1 MENIQAK
8 IIPNLKENDKIQYKL
23 PNSNT
28 WTKATVLSKAGK
40 TTGKNKHWYNVQDDI
55 DEDKKSVDLDKVEW
69 EKVTGDSDK
78 NEIGVNMT
86 NSSFLNDEEIAKQTE
101 LSKLHNFDTYEE
113 CDDIGQ
119 NALSTRWVITT
130 KDNQTKARL
139 VVRGFEEEFTMQ
151 RDSPTVGKGMIK
163 IFLSITASMNWIVKT
178 TDIKSAFLQGK
189 ILDRDVFLKP
199 PPESN
204 SKKGKIW
211 RLKHCLYGLKDGAR
225 QFYLSVREELLSLGC
240 KQCSLDPAVFVKHTD
255 QRLSGIICCHVDD
268 FLHSGDEKF
277 EEVMRKLRTRF
288 VAGKI
293 EEKNFSYVG
302 FQIHQNKNGIIL
314 DHSTYME
321 KIDNTTIEPSR
332 AAMKQDVLNT
342 SEQTLYRK
350 LIGQIN
356 WAVQVSRPDMAFE
369 MIDMSTKL
377 KEGTVAHLIRAI
389 KASNRLKEIKSII
402 SFPKMNKDIKEW
414 KIIVLTDA
422 SLGNISNGTGSTE
435 SHVIWIVDNE
445 SNSCPIT
452 WQANKIKRVVRS
464 TIAAEALSL
473 QDGLESSF
481 YHRRIIED
489 ILGLKHQ
496 TIPIEAYIDNK
507 SVVEAVYS
515 TKLVDDK
522 RLRIDIAAIAES
534 LASKEVNNIKWCPGD
549 KQLANC
555 MTKFGA
561 SSYELLQVI
570 QTGKMLKDFV

>member
-1 MENIQAK
+1 
-8 IIPNLKENDKIQYKL
+8 
-23 PNSNT
+23 
-28 WTKATVLSKAGK
+28 
-40 TTGKNKHWYNVQDDI
+40 
-55 DEDKKSVDLDKVEW
+55 
-69 EKVTGDSDK
+69 
-78 NEIGVNMT
+78 
-86 NSSFLNDEEIAKQTE
+86 
-101 LSKLHNFDTYEE
+101 
-113 CDDIGQ
+113 
-119 NALSTRWVITT
+119 
-130 KDNQTKARL
+130 
-139 VVRGFEEEFTMQ
+139 
-151 RDSPTVGKGMIK
+151 
-163 IFLSITASMNWIVKT
+163 
-178 TDIKSAFLQGK
+178 
-189 ILDRDVFLKP
+189 
-199 PPESN
+199 
-204 SKKGKIW
+204 
-211 RLKHCLYGLKDGAR
+211 
-225 QFYLSVREELLSLGC
+225 
-240 KQCSLDPAVFVKHTD
+240 
-255 QRLSGIICCHVDD
+255 
-268 FLHSGDEKF
+268 
-277 EEVMRKLRTRF
+277 MRKLRTRF

-293 EEKNFSYVG
+293 EEKTFSYVG
-302 FQIHQNKNGIIL
+302 FQIHQDKKGIIL
-314 DHSTYME
+314 DHSAYME
-321 KIDNTTIEPSR
+321 KIDNTTIEPPR

-389 KASNRLKEIKSII
+389 KASNRLKEIKSIV

-435 SHVIWIVDNE
+435 SHVIWIVDND
-445 SNSCPIT
+445 SNSCPIS

-489 ILGLKHQ
+489 ILGLKHK

-534 LASKEVNNIKWCPGD
+534 LASKEVDNIKWCPGD

-570 QTGKMLKDFV
+570 QTEKMLKDFV

>member
-1 MENIQAK
+1 
-8 IIPNLKENDKIQYKL
+8 
-23 PNSNT
+23 
-28 WTKATVLSKAGK
+28 
-40 TTGKNKHWYNVQDDI
+40 
-55 DEDKKSVDLDKVEW
+55 
-69 EKVTGDSDK
+69 
-78 NEIGVNMT
+78 
-86 NSSFLNDEEIAKQTE
+86 
-101 LSKLHNFDTYEE
+101 
-113 CDDIGQ
+113 
-119 NALSTRWVITT
+119 
-130 KDNQTKARL
+130 
-139 VVRGFEEEFTMQ
+139 
-151 RDSPTVGKGMIK
+151 
-163 IFLSITASMNWIVKT
+163 
-178 TDIKSAFLQGK
+178 
-189 ILDRDVFLKP
+189 
-199 PPESN
+199 
-204 SKKGKIW
+204 
-211 RLKHCLYGLKDGAR
+211 
-225 QFYLSVREELLSLGC
+225 
-240 KQCSLDPAVFVKHTD
+240 
-255 QRLSGIICCHVDD
+255 
-268 FLHSGDEKF
+268 
-277 EEVMRKLRTRF
+277 
-288 VAGKI
+288 
-293 EEKNFSYVG
+293 
-302 FQIHQNKNGIIL
+302 
-314 DHSTYME
+314 ME

-369 MIDMSTKL
+369 MIDMSIKL
-377 KEGTVAHLIRAI
+377 KEGTVEHLIRAI
-389 KASNRLKEIKSII
+389 KAN
-402 SFPKMNKDIKEW
+402 
-414 KIIVLTDA
+414 A

-435 SHVIWIVDNE
+435 SQVIWIVDNE

-481 YHRRIIED
+481 YHCRIIED

-507 SVVEAVYS
+507 SVVEA
-515 TKLVDDK
+515 KLVDDK

>member
-1 MENIQAK
+1 MLFLQDGLLQPK
-8 IIPNLKENDKIQYKL
+8 II
-23 PNSNT
+23 
-28 WTKATVLSKAGK
+28 
-40 TTGKNKHWYNVQDDI
+40 KH
-55 DEDKKSVDLDKVEW
+55 
-69 EKVTGDSDK
+69 
-78 NEIGVNMT
+78 
-86 NSSFLNDEEIAKQTE
+86 
-101 LSKLHNFDTYEE
+101 
-113 CDDIGQ
+113 
-119 NALSTRWVITT
+119 
-130 KDNQTKARL
+130 
-139 VVRGFEEEFTMQ
+139 
-151 RDSPTVGKGMIK
+151 
-163 IFLSITASMNWIVKT
+163 
-178 TDIKSAFLQGK
+178 IKSAFLQGK

-204 SKKGKIW
+204 SKKGRIW

-225 QFYLSVREELLSLGC
+225 QFYFSAREELLSLGC
-240 KQCSLDPAVFVKHTD
+240 KQCSLDLAVFVKHTD

-268 FLHSGDEKF
+268 FLQSGDEQF

-302 FQIHQNKNGIIL
+302 SQIHQNKSGIIL
-314 DHSTYME
+314 DHSTYMK

-356 WAVQVSRPDMAFE
+356 LAVQVSRPDLSFE
-369 MIDMSTKL
+369 MKDMSTKL

-389 KASNRLKEIKSII
+389 KA
-402 SFPKMNKDIKEW
+402 D
-414 KIIVLTDA
+414 T

-435 SHVIWIVDNE
+435 SHVIWIVDNK

-452 WQANKIKRVVRS
+452 WKANKIKRVVRS
-464 TIAAEALSL
+464 TIAADALSL

-496 TIPIEAYIDNK
+496 TIPIEA
-507 SVVEAVYS
+507 VYS
-515 TKLVDDK
+515 TKLVDYN

-534 LASKEVNNIKWCPGD
+534 LASKEVDNIKWCPGD

-570 QTGKMLKDFV
+570 QTRKNVEGLCLNSEIIHKILSFMFVTRCRIIP

>member
-1 MENIQAK
+1 M
-8 IIPNLKENDKIQYKL
+8 
-23 PNSNT
+23 
-28 WTKATVLSKAGK
+28 
-40 TTGKNKHWYNVQDDI
+40 KN
-55 DEDKKSVDLDKVEW
+55 
-69 EKVTGDSDK
+69 
-78 NEIGVNMT
+78 
-86 NSSFLNDEEIAKQTE
+86 
-101 LSKLHNFDTYEE
+101 
-113 CDDIGQ
+113 DDIGQ

-178 TDIKSAFLQGK
+178 TDI
-189 ILDRDVFLKP
+189 
-199 PPESN
+199 N
-204 SKKGKIW
+204 
-211 RLKHCLYGLKDGAR
+211 
-225 QFYLSVREELLSLGC
+225 VREELLSLGC
-240 KQCSLDPAVFVKHTD
+240 KQCSSDPAVFVKHTD

-268 FLHSGDEKF
+268 FLHSGDETF

-377 KEGTVAHLIRAI
+377 KEGTVAHLMRAI

-452 WQANKIKRVVRS
+452 ASKQNQTCVVRS

-473 QDGLESSF
+473 QDGHL
-481 YHRRIIED
+481 R
-489 ILGLKHQ
+489 LKHQ